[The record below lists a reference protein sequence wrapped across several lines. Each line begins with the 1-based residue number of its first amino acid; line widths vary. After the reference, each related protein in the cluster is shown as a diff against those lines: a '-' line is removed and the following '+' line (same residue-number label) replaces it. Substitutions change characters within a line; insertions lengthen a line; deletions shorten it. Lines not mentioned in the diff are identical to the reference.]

1 MALLSKL
8 PLTMNTEKIAAKL
21 KPLMPNKVSHWLKT
35 RDLADPELKTLID
48 KQIIS
53 TAYQTLGDFHNKILL
68 SLPPEKKAKGSINFG
83 TILYDKEKWNCGIS
97 ENEFLQNMGIFG
109 RSGSGKT
116 NLSFHIIKQLDCNK
130 IPYLFFDN
138 KRTLRH
144 LIPRL
149 RNKVNVYT
157 PGRSLSKFS
166 FNPFVTPPGLE
177 SPVYVNQLVDVLAS
191 AFTLGDGSRSILQ
204 KAIFACYEQGN
215 HSPLVKDVIAEVE
228 KIESKERV
236 RGWKISALRA
246 LETLS
251 FSNITTNKS
260 SQEELTQKLIEGNT
274 VIELDGLG
282 DGARKFL
289 IPILYQWIFQVKLCS
304 PAREKLTM
312 AVFIDEA
319 HLIFDNRSSGSLM
332 ERLLRQTRELG
343 IATVVMDQ
351 TPSLMSKV
359 VLANCYTNI
368 FLNLVSA
375 SDLSKAA
382 AVCLLDADE
391 KKYFSMLPVGQ
402 GIIKLQDRWM
412 KPFLVKFPR
421 VNIQKGSVTDDILAR
436 YSAVNNAKST
446 DSSRNTTMLKRNYTM
461 SQSAFGQVP
470 RIPLY
475 DIPLEAPA
483 FTFIQDVLQHPD
495 DGVKARYKRLGLSTG
510 TANRLKQQ
518 LLDQNW
524 LEDQT
529 IETGRTRK
537 VILRLTKQSKEA
549 LSLETSESQHG
560 SIVHEYW
567 KRFYAQR
574 FREQG
579 YHVEFE
585 VPRES
590 GRVDVVAKKDG
601 KKIAIEIETGKSN
614 FIQNIQQDLSA
625 KYNKVLVVA
634 ADKPAFK
641 KIEKKL
647 AQAGLLIAGRVEL
660 VSVAK

>member
-1 MALLSKL
+1 
-8 PLTMNTEKIAAKL
+8 MNIEKIAAKL
-21 KPLMPNKVSHWLKT
+21 KPLNPDNVSHWLKT
-35 RDLADPELKTLID
+35 REFADPELKTLIE

-53 TAYQTLGDFHNKILL
+53 TAYKILGDFHNKILL
-68 SLPPEKKAKGSINFG
+68 SLPSENKAKGSINLG

-97 ENEFLQNMGIFG
+97 NNELLQNLGIFG

-116 NLSFHIIKQLDCNK
+116 NLAFHIIKQLDCHK

-204 KAIFACYEQGN
+204 KAIFACYNQGN

-228 KIESKERV
+228 KIESKERI

-251 FSNITTNKS
+251 FSNITTSKA
-260 SQEELTQKLIEGNT
+260 SQKELTQKLIKGNT
-274 VIELDGLG
+274 IIELDGLG

-304 PAREKLTM
+304 PVREKLTM

-319 HLIFDNRSSGSLM
+319 HLIFDNRSSGTLM

-391 KKYFSMLPVGQ
+391 KKYFSILPVGQ

-412 KPFLVKFPR
+412 KPFLVQFPL
-421 VNIQKGSVTDDILAR
+421 VDIQKGAVTDEILLR
-436 YSAVNNAKST
+436 YFSGISLG
-446 DSSRNTTMLKRNYTM
+446 NTHSPRKM
-461 SQSAFGQVP
+461 SVP
-470 RIPLY
+470 PVFDVFRRIPFDVILEKPALQLLY
-475 DIPLEAPA
+475 DIL
-483 FTFIQDVLQHPD
+483 THPQ
-495 DGVKARYKRLGLSTG
+495 DGVRQRYRRLGISDKKGHQTKEG
-510 TANRLKQQ
+510 
-518 LLDQNW
+518 LLYQGW
-524 LEDQT
+524 IESQT
-529 IETGRTRK
+529 VELGQTRK
-537 VILRLTKQSKEA
+537 VVLRLTKQAREA
-549 LSLETSESQHG
+549 LGLDSEIPEYGSL
-560 SIVHEYW
+560 VHEYW
-567 KRFYAQR
+567 KRFYGQK
-574 FREQG
+574 FEGQG
-579 YHVEFE
+579 YKVDFE
-585 VPRES
+585 VPRKS
-590 GRVDVVAKKDG
+590 GRVDVVACKESER
-601 KKIAIEIETGKSN
+601 IAIEIETGKSD
-614 FIQNIQQDLSA
+614 FIRNVKQDLIA
-625 KYNKVLVVA
+625 KYSKIIVVSTNKS
-634 ADKPAFK
+634 AFE
-641 KIEKKL
+641 KIEKQL

-660 VSVAK
+660 VLARECNLMS

>member
-1 MALLSKL
+1 
-8 PLTMNTEKIAAKL
+8 MNTEKIAAKL
-21 KPLMPNKVSHWLKT
+21 KPLIPDKVTHWLKT
-35 RDLADPELKTLID
+35 HALADPDLKALID

-68 SLPPEKKAKGSINFG
+68 SLPPEKKAKGSINLG
-83 TILYDKEKWNCGIS
+83 TILYDKEKWDCGIS
-97 ENEFLQNMGIFG
+97 KNEFLQNMGIFG

-116 NLSFHIIKQLDCNK
+116 NLSFHIIKQLDSNK

-144 LIPRL
+144 LIPEL

-177 SPVYVNQLVDVLAS
+177 SPVYINQLVDVLAS

-215 HSPLVKDVIAEVE
+215 HSPLVKDIIAEVE

-251 FSNITTNKS
+251 FSSITTNKT
-260 SQEELTQKLIEGNT
+260 SQKELTQKLIEGNT

-304 PAREKLTM
+304 AAREKLTM

-412 KPFLVKFPR
+412 KPFFVKFPL
-421 VNIQKGSVTDDILAR
+421 VDIQKGMVTDEVLLR
-436 YSAVNNAKST
+436 YFSGISLG
-446 DSSRNTTMLKRNYTM
+446 TTHSPGKR
-461 SQSAFGQVP
+461 SVP
-470 RIPLY
+470 PVFDVFRRIPFDVILEKPALQLLY
-475 DIPLEAPA
+475 DIL
-483 FTFIQDVLQHPD
+483 THPH
-495 DGVKARYKRLGLSTG
+495 DGVRQRYRRLGISDKKG
-510 TANRLKQQ
+510 HQSKEG
-518 LLDQNW
+518 LLHQGW
-524 LEDQT
+524 LESQT
-529 IETGRTRK
+529 VVLGQTRK
-537 VILRLTKQSKEA
+537 VLLRLTKQAQET
-549 LSLETSESQHG
+549 LGVDNEIPEYGSL
-560 SIVHEYW
+560 VHEYW
-567 KRFYAQR
+567 KRFYGR
-574 FREQG
+574 KFEEQG
-579 YHVEFE
+579 YKIDFE
-585 VPRES
+585 VPRKS
-590 GRVDVVAKKDG
+590 GRVDVVASKEDER
-601 KKIAIEIETGKSN
+601 IAIEIETGKSN
-614 FIQNIQQDLSA
+614 IVRNAREDLIA
-625 KYNKVLVVA
+625 KYDKVLVVA
-634 ADKPAFK
+634 TDKKALGK
-641 KIEKKL
+641 VEREL
-647 AQAGLLIAGRVEL
+647 MRAGLLGIERVEVL
-660 VSVAK
+660 VGDVFPT

>member
-1 MALLSKL
+1 
-8 PLTMNTEKIAAKL
+8 MNPEKIAAKL
-21 KPLMPNKVSHWLKT
+21 KPLNPDKISHWLKT
-35 RDLADPELKTLID
+35 RELADPDLKTLID

-53 TAYQTLGDFHNKILL
+53 TAYQVLGDFHNKILL

-83 TILYDKEKWNCGIS
+83 TILYDKEKHPFGIS
-97 ENEFLQNMGIFG
+97 NTELLQNMGIFG

-116 NLSFHIIKQLDCNK
+116 NLAFHIIKQLDCNK

-144 LIPRL
+144 LIPGL

-177 SPVYVNQLVDVLAS
+177 SSVYVNQLVDVLAS
-191 AFTLGDGSRSILQ
+191 AFTLGDGARSILQ
-204 KAIFACYEQGN
+204 KAIFACYSQGN
-215 HSPLVKDVIAEVE
+215 HSPLVKDVIVEVE

-251 FSNITTNKS
+251 FSNITTNKT

-274 VIELDGLG
+274 IIELDGLG

-304 PAREKLTM
+304 PIREKLTM

-359 VLANCYTNI
+359 VLANCYSNI

-412 KPFLVKFPR
+412 KPFLVKFPL
-421 VNIQKGSVTDDILAR
+421 VDIQKGLVTDEVLLR
-436 YSAVNNAKST
+436 YFSGISLGNTHSPRKKS
-446 DSSRNTTMLKRNYTM
+446 
-461 SQSAFGQVP
+461 VP
-470 RIPLY
+470 PVFDVFRRIPFDVILEKLALQMLY
-475 DIPLEAPA
+475 DIL
-483 FTFIQDVLQHPD
+483 THPQ
-495 DGVKARYKRLGLSTG
+495 DGVRQRYRRLGISDKRG
-510 TANRLKQQ
+510 HQAKEG
-518 LLDQNW
+518 LLYQGW
-524 LEDQT
+524 IESQT
-529 IETGRTRK
+529 IELGQTRK
-537 VILRLTKQSKEA
+537 VILRLTKQAKEA
-549 LSLETSESQHG
+549 LRLDSEIPEYGSL
-560 SIVHEYW
+560 VHEYW
-567 KRFYAQR
+567 KCFYGQKFER
-574 FREQG
+574 QG
-579 YHVEFE
+579 YKIDFE
-585 VPRES
+585 VPRPS
-590 GRVDVVAKKDG
+590 GRVDVIAYNKDET
-601 KKIAIEIETGKSN
+601 IAIEIETGKSD
-614 FIQNIQQDLSA
+614 FIRNVKQDLVA
-625 KYNKVLVVA
+625 KFDKVLVVA
-634 ADKPAFK
+634 TNKKAF
-641 KIEKKL
+641 EKVEREL
-647 AQAGLLIAGRVEL
+647 AKEGLLIIEKVRVIIADHPL
-660 VSVAK
+660 DFKKSAKVNIS

>member
-1 MALLSKL
+1 
-8 PLTMNTEKIAAKL
+8 MNPEKIAAKL
-21 KPLMPNKVSHWLKT
+21 KPLNPDKVSHWLKT
-35 RDLADPELKTLID
+35 RELADPDLKSLID

-68 SLPPEKKAKGSINFG
+68 SLPPEKKAKGQINLG
-83 TILYDKEKWNCGIS
+83 TILYDKEKHPFGIS
-97 ENEFLQNMGIFG
+97 NTELLQNMGIFG

-116 NLSFHIIKQLDCNK
+116 NLAFHIIKQLDCHK

-138 KRTLRH
+138 KRTMRH
-144 LIPRL
+144 LIPGL
-149 RNKVNVYT
+149 RNKVNIYT

-177 SPVYVNQLVDVLAS
+177 SSVYINQLVDVLAS

-204 KAIFACYEQGN
+204 KAIFACYEQDN
-215 HSPLVKDVIAEVE
+215 HSPLVKDVIAEIE

-251 FSNITTNKS
+251 FSNITTNKT
-260 SQEELTQKLIEGNT
+260 SQKELTQKLIEENT
-274 VIELDGLG
+274 IIELDGLS

-304 PAREKLTM
+304 PVREKLTM
-312 AVFIDEA
+312 TVFIDEA
-319 HLIFDNRSSGSLM
+319 HLIFDNRSSGTLM

-412 KPFLVKFPR
+412 TPFLVQFPL
-421 VNIQKGSVTDDILAR
+421 VDIQKGSVTDEVLLRNFGGI
-436 YSAVNNAKST
+436 
-446 DSSRNTTMLKRNYTM
+446 SSKTTHSPRKM
-461 SQSAFGQVP
+461 SIQPVFDGFP
-470 RIPLY
+470 RIPFDVILEKPALQLLY
-475 DIPLEAPA
+475 DIL
-483 FTFIQDVLQHPD
+483 THPPQ
-495 DGVKARYKRLGLSTG
+495 DGVRQRYRRLGVSDKKG
-510 TANRLKQQ
+510 HQAKEK
-518 LLDQNW
+518 LLYQGW
-524 LEDQT
+524 IESQT
-529 IETGRTRK
+529 VELGQTRK
-537 VILRLTKQSKEA
+537 VILRLTKRAKEA
-549 LSLETSESQHG
+549 LGLDSKIPEYGSL
-560 SIVHEYW
+560 VHEYW
-567 KRFYAQR
+567 KRFYGRKFEQ
-574 FREQG
+574 QG
-579 YHVEFE
+579 YKIDFE
-585 VPRES
+585 VPRKS
-590 GRVDVVAKKDG
+590 GRVDVVACKENER
-601 KKIAIEIETGKSN
+601 IAIEIETGKSN
-614 FIQNIQQDLSA
+614 FIRNVQQDLAA
-625 KYNKVLVVA
+625 KYDKIMVVA
-634 ADKPAFK
+634 TNKFAFE
-641 KIEKKL
+641 KIEKQL
-647 AQAGLLIAGRVEL
+647 IQAGLLIAGRVKL
-660 VSVAK
+660 VLACE

>member
-1 MALLSKL
+1 
-8 PLTMNTEKIAAKL
+8 MNLQKIAAKL
-21 KPLMPNKVSHWLKT
+21 KPLNPEKVSHWLKSHA
-35 RDLADPELKTLID
+35 LADPDLKALIE

-53 TAYQTLGDFHNKILL
+53 TAYRTLGDFHNKILL
-68 SLPPEKKAKGSINFG
+68 SLPPENKAKGSINLG
-83 TILYDKEKWNCGIS
+83 IILYDKEKHPFGIS
-97 ENEFLQNMGIFG
+97 NTELLQNMGIFG

-116 NLSFHIIKQLDCNK
+116 NLAFHIIKQFDSHK
-130 IPYLFFDN
+130 IPYIFFDN
-138 KRTLRH
+138 KRTMRH
-144 LIPRL
+144 LIPAL
-149 RNKVNVYT
+149 KNKVNVYT

-177 SPVYVNQLVDVLAS
+177 SPVYINQLVDVMAS

-204 KAIFACYEQGN
+204 KAIFACYDQGN

-251 FSNITTNKS
+251 FSNITTNKA

-274 VIELDGLG
+274 IIELDGLG

-289 IPILYQWIFQVKLCS
+289 IPIMYQWIFQVKLCS
-304 PAREKLTM
+304 SVREKLTM
-312 AVFIDEA
+312 GVFIDEA
-319 HLIFDNRSSGSLM
+319 HLIFDNRSSGTLM

-402 GIIKLQDRWM
+402 GIIKLQGRWM
-412 KPFLVKFPR
+412 SPVLVKFPL
-421 VNIQKGSVTDDILAR
+421 VDIQKGSITDDILAR
-436 YSAVNNAKST
+436 YSAINNAKIT
-446 DSSRNTTMLKRNYTM
+446 GSSRNTTMLKHNSSVM
-461 SQSAFGQVP
+461 QSDFGQVP

-475 DIPLEAPA
+475 DIPLEQPA
-483 FTFIQDVLQHPD
+483 FAFIEDVLRHPD
-495 DGVKARYKRLGLSTG
+495 DGVKARYKRLGMSTG
-510 TANRLKQQ
+510 TANRLKDQ
-518 LLDQNW
+518 LLAQGW

-529 IETGRTRK
+529 VEIGQTRK
-537 VILRLTKQSKEA
+537 VILRLTKQSKDA
-549 LSLETSESQHG
+549 LFLDASEPQHG

-579 YHVEFE
+579 YRVEFE
-585 VPRES
+585 VPRQS
-590 GRVDVVAKKDG
+590 GRVDVVARKDG
-601 KKIAIEIETGKSN
+601 EKIAIEIETGKSN
-614 FIQNIQQDLSA
+614 FVRNVQQDLAA
-625 KYNKVLVVA
+625 KYDKVLVVA
-634 ADKPAFK
+634 TDKLAFG

-647 AQAGLLIAGRVEL
+647 AEAGLLIPERIKL
-660 VSVAK
+660 VLLAE

>member
-1 MALLSKL
+1 MPHQVQHWMRTRGL
-8 PLTMNTEKIAAKL
+8 AA
-21 KPLMPNKVSHWLKT
+21 
-35 RDLADPELKTLID
+35 PELKDLIE

-53 TAYQTLGDFHNKILL
+53 TAYQKLGDFHNKILL
-68 SLPPEKKAKGSINFG
+68 SLPPENKAKGSINLG
-83 TILYDKEKWNCGIS
+83 TILYDKEKHPFGIS
-97 ENEFLQNMGIFG
+97 NAELLQNMGIFG

-116 NLSFHIIKQLDCNK
+116 NLAFHIIKQLDGHR

-144 LIPRL
+144 LIPGL

-157 PGRSLSKFS
+157 PGRFLSKFT

-177 SPVYVNQLVDVLAS
+177 SPVYINQLVDVLAS

-204 KAIFACYEQGN
+204 KAIFACYDQGN

-251 FSNITTNKS
+251 FSNITTNKA
-260 SQEELTQKLIEGNT
+260 SQKELTQKLIKGNT
-274 VIELDGLG
+274 IIELDGLG

-304 PAREKLTM
+304 PVREKLTM
-312 AVFIDEA
+312 GVFIDEA
-319 HLIFDNRSSGSLM
+319 HLIFDNRSSGTLM

-382 AVCLLDADE
+382 SVCLLDADE

-412 KPFLVKFPR
+412 SPVLVKFPL
-421 VNIQKGSVTDDILAR
+421 VNINKGSVTDEVLLRYFSGISSKTTHSPCKTSVLPKFDGFPQIPFDVILEKPALQLVYDILT
-436 YSAVNNAKST
+436 YP
-446 DSSRNTTMLKRNYTM
+446 
-461 SQSAFGQVP
+461 Q
-470 RIPLY
+470 
-475 DIPLEAPA
+475 
-483 FTFIQDVLQHPD
+483 
-495 DGVKARYKRLGLSTG
+495 DGVRERYRRLGISDKKG
-510 TANRLKQQ
+510 HQLKEDLLYQGWIESQ
-518 LLDQNW
+518 LVELGQ
-524 LEDQT
+524 
-529 IETGRTRK
+529 TRK
-537 VILRLTKQSKEA
+537 VLLRLTQQAKET
-549 LSLETSESQHG
+549 LGLDSEIAEYG

-567 KRFYAQR
+567 KWFYAQR

-585 VPRES
+585 VPRQS
-590 GRVDVVAKKDG
+590 GRVDVVARKDDE
-601 KKIAIEIETGKSN
+601 KIAIEIETGKSN
-614 FIQNIQQDLSA
+614 FIQNVQQDLAA
-625 KYNKVLVVA
+625 KYDKVLVVA
-634 ADKPAFK
+634 TDKLVFG
-641 KIEKKL
+641 KIEKRL
-647 AQAGLLIAGRVEL
+647 AQAGLLIPERVKL
-660 VSVAK
+660 VLAAE

>member
-1 MALLSKL
+1 
-8 PLTMNTEKIAAKL
+8 MNIEKIAAKL
-21 KPLMPNKVSHWLKT
+21 KPLNPDNVSHWLKT
-35 RDLADPELKTLID
+35 REFADPELKTLIE

-53 TAYQTLGDFHNKILL
+53 TAYKILGDFHNKILL
-68 SLPPEKKAKGSINFG
+68 SLPSENKAKGSINLG

-97 ENEFLQNMGIFG
+97 NNELLQNLGIFG

-116 NLSFHIIKQLDCNK
+116 NLAFHIIKQLDCHK

-204 KAIFACYEQGN
+204 KAIFACYSQGN
-215 HSPLVKDVIAEVE
+215 HAPLVKDVIAEIE
-228 KIESKERV
+228 KIESKERI

-251 FSNITTNKS
+251 FSNITTSKA
-260 SQEELTQKLIEGNT
+260 SQKELTQKLIKGNT
-274 VIELDGLG
+274 IIELDGLG

-304 PAREKLTM
+304 PVREKLTM

-319 HLIFDNRSSGSLM
+319 HLIFDNRSSGTLM

-391 KKYFSMLPVGQ
+391 KKYFSMLPVGR

-412 KPFLVKFPR
+412 KPFLVKFPL
-421 VNIQKGSVTDDILAR
+421 VGIQKGSVTDEVLLR
-436 YSAVNNAKST
+436 YFSGISPGITHSPRKKSVPFVF
-446 DSSRNTTMLKRNYTM
+446 DG
-461 SQSAFGQVP
+461 FP
-470 RIPLY
+470 RIPFDVILEKPALQLLY
-475 DIPLEAPA
+475 DIL
-483 FTFIQDVLQHPD
+483 THPQ
-495 DGVKARYKRLGLSTG
+495 DGVRQRYRRLGISDKKG
-510 TANRLKQQ
+510 HQVKEG
-518 LLDQNW
+518 LLYQGW
-524 LEDQT
+524 LESQT
-529 IETGRTRK
+529 VELGQTRK
-537 VILRLTKQSKEA
+537 LLLRLTKQAEKTLGIDSSVPEYG
-549 LSLETSESQHG
+549 SL
-560 SIVHEYW
+560 VHEYW
-567 KRFYAQR
+567 KRFYGR
-574 FREQG
+574 KFEEKG
-579 YHVEFE
+579 YKVDFE
-585 VPRES
+585 VPRKS
-590 GRVDVVAKKDG
+590 GRVDVVACKENER
-601 KKIAIEIETGKSN
+601 IAIEIETGKSN
-614 FIQNIQQDLSA
+614 IVRNVKQDLIA
-625 KYNKVLVVA
+625 KFDKVFVVA
-634 ADKPAFK
+634 TDKKALGK
-641 KIEKKL
+641 VEQELSKARLLGIE
-647 AQAGLLIAGRVEL
+647 RVEI
-660 VSVAK
+660 VIADVFPT

>member
-1 MALLSKL
+1 
-8 PLTMNTEKIAAKL
+8 MNIEKITTKL
-21 KPLMPNKVSHWLKT
+21 KPLNPEKVAHWLKT
-35 RDLADPELKTLID
+35 RELADPELKTLIE

-68 SLPPEKKAKGSINFG
+68 SLPPENKAKGSINLG
-83 TILYDKEKWNCGIS
+83 SILYDKEKHSFGIS
-97 ENEFLQNMGIFG
+97 NTELLQNVGIFG

-116 NLSFHIIKQLDCNK
+116 NLAFHIIKQLDFHR

-144 LIPRL
+144 LIPGL

-177 SPVYVNQLVDVLAS
+177 TPVYVNQLVDVLAS

-204 KAIFACYEQGN
+204 KAIFSCYEQGN
-215 HSPLVKDVIAEVE
+215 HSPLIKDIIAEIE

-251 FSNITTNKS
+251 FSNITTNKI

-274 VIELDGLG
+274 IIEMDGLG

-304 PAREKLTM
+304 SIREKLTM

-319 HLIFDNRSSGSLM
+319 HLIFDNRSSGTLM

-343 IATVVMDQ
+343 VATVVMDQ

-375 SDLSKAA
+375 SDHSKAA

-402 GIIKLQDRWM
+402 GIVKLQDRWM
-412 KPFLVKFPR
+412 SPVLVKFPL
-421 VNIQKGSVTDDILAR
+421 VNINKGSVTDDILAR
-436 YSAVNNAKST
+436 YSAINKAKTTGSG
-446 DSSRNTTMLKRNYTM
+446 RNTPILKHNYSML
-461 SQSAFGQVP
+461 QPDFGQVP

-475 DIPLEAPA
+475 DIPLEEPA
-483 FTFIQDVLQHPD
+483 FAFIEDVLAFPD
-495 DGVKARYKRLGLSTG
+495 DGVKARYKRLDMSIG
-510 TANRLKQQ
+510 TANRLKDQ
-518 LLDQNW
+518 LLAQGW

-529 IETGRTRK
+529 VDIGQTRK
-537 VILRLTKQSKEA
+537 VILRLTKQSKDA
-549 LSLETSESQHG
+549 LGLDIPDPQHG

-567 KRFYAQR
+567 KRFFAQR
-574 FREQG
+574 FGEQG

-585 VPRES
+585 VPRQS
-590 GRVDVVAKKDG
+590 GRVDVVAKKENE
-601 KKIAIEIETGKSN
+601 KIAIEIETGKSN
-614 FIQNIQQDLSA
+614 FIRNVQQDLVT
-625 KYNKVLVVA
+625 KYDKIIVVA
-634 ADKPAFK
+634 TDKSAFQR
-641 KIEKKL
+641 IEKSL
-647 AQAGLLIAGRVEL
+647 VQAGLLIVGRIAL
-660 VSVAK
+660 VLASECNVML

>member
-1 MALLSKL
+1 
-8 PLTMNTEKIAAKL
+8 MNIKKIAAKL
-21 KPLMPNKVSHWLKT
+21 KPFLPGKVTHWLKA
-35 RDLADPELKTLID
+35 RELADPELKTLIE

-68 SLPPEKKAKGSINFG
+68 SLPPENKAKGSINLG

-97 ENEFLQNMGIFG
+97 NSEFLQNMGIFG

-116 NLSFHIIKQLDCNK
+116 NLAFHIVKQLDCNK
-130 IPYLFFDN
+130 VPYLFFDN

-144 LIPRL
+144 LIPGL

-166 FNPFVTPPGLE
+166 FNPFITPPGLE
-177 SPVYVNQLVDVLAS
+177 SPVYVNQLVDVLAN
-191 AFTLGDGSRSILQ
+191 AFTLGDGSKSILQ
-204 KAIFACYEQGN
+204 KAIFACYNQGN

-251 FSNITTNKS
+251 FSNITTNKT

-274 VIELDGLG
+274 VIELDGLS

-289 IPILYQWIFQVKLCS
+289 IPLIYQWIFQVKLCS

-312 AVFIDEA
+312 GVFIDEA
-319 HLIFDNRSSGSLM
+319 HLIFDSRSSGSLM

-359 VLANCYTNI
+359 VLANCYINI

-382 AVCLLDADE
+382 SVCLLDADE

-402 GIIKLQDRWM
+402 GITKLQDRWM
-412 KPFLVKFPR
+412 KPFLVQFPL
-421 VNIQKGSVTDDILAR
+421 VDIQKGLVTDELLLR
-436 YSAVNNAKST
+436 YFSGISPEITHSPRKTSVPP
-446 DSSRNTTMLKRNYTM
+446 
-461 SQSAFGQVP
+461 AFDAFP
-470 RIPLY
+470 RIPFDVILEKPALQMLY
-475 DIPLEAPA
+475 DTL
-483 FTFIQDVLQHPD
+483 THPQ
-495 DGVKARYKRLGLSTG
+495 DGVRQRYRRLGVSDKKG
-510 TANRLKQQ
+510 HQVKEE
-518 LLDQNW
+518 LLCQGW
-524 LEDQT
+524 IESQT
-529 IETGRTRK
+529 VELGQTRK
-537 VILRLTKQSKEA
+537 VLLRLTKQAYETLRLDSEIPEYG
-549 LSLETSESQHG
+549 SL
-560 SIVHEYW
+560 VHEYW
-567 KRFYAQR
+567 KRFYGR
-574 FREQG
+574 KFECQG
-579 YHVEFE
+579 YKVDFE
-585 VPRES
+585 VPRKS
-590 GRVDVVAKKDG
+590 GRVDVVACKENQRV
-601 KKIAIEIETGKSN
+601 AIEIETGKSN
-614 FIQNIQQDLSA
+614 FIRNIQQDLAA

-634 ADKPAFK
+634 TDKSAFER
-641 KIEKKL
+641 IEKKL
-647 AQAGLLIAGRVEL
+647 TQAELLITGRVEL
-660 VSVAK
+660 VLAVNTS